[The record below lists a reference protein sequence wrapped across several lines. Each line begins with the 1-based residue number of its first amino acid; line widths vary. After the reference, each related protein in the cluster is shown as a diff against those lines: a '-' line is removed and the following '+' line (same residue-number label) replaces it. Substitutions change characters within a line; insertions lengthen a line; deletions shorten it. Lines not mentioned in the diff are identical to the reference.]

1 MTQTKRSQLKEQI
14 INPMVVPLDD
24 QTLLAQKQAELL
36 RSHVINNDTA
46 SAIQGQLVKELKSK
60 AAMRRWLIV
69 SISLYFALVTVTI
82 LGITIFLADIVAIKV
97 QNYLITGLFT
107 NLIGL
112 LVIIYR
118 YAFADTSKLIHDLWT
133 LTR

>member
-1 MTQTKRSQLKEQI
+1 MTQSKKSKLKEQI
-14 INPMVVPLDD
+14 ITPVVVPFDD
-24 QTLLAQKQAELL
+24 QTLLAQDQAESL

-60 AAMRRWLIV
+60 AAIRRWLII
-69 SISLYFALVTVTI
+69 SISLYFALVTVAI

-97 QNYLITGLFT
+97 QNYLITALFT

-118 YAFADTSKLIHDLWT
+118 YAFAGTSKFIHDLWA

>member
-1 MTQTKRSQLKEQI
+1 MTQSKKNKLKEQI
-14 INPMVVPLDD
+14 ITPVVVPFDN
-24 QTLLAQKQAELL
+24 QTLLAQDQAESL
-36 RSHVINNDTA
+36 RSHIINNDTA

-60 AAMRRWLIV
+60 AAIRRWLII
-69 SISLYFALVTVTI
+69 SISLYFALVTVAI

-97 QNYLITGLFT
+97 QSYLITGLFT

-118 YAFADTSKLIHDLWT
+118 YAFANTSKLIHDLWT